1 MQALRA
7 RASSKYITN
16 YIHHLSTTMQCFY
29 VIKIKYPFFLNP
41 IQPVKISNI
50 MASRSNIFRAGDLLF
65 LDNDMFFFLHV
76 ISQLKFYTISKVMIF
91 HSAFCFNAYSLL
103 GHDLYCNYSSCGEPL
118 QMFQVS
124 LNPTLF

>member
-16 YIHHLSTTMQCFY
+16 YIHHLSTTMQRFY

-65 LDNDMFFFLHV
+65 LDNDTFFFTCDKPVKILHHK
-76 ISQLKFYTISKVMIF
+76 Q
-91 HSAFCFNAYSLL
+91 
-103 GHDLYCNYSSCGEPL
+103 GHDFSLGILLQCLFFVGSRLVLQLLFMWRAIANVSS
-118 QMFQVS
+118 FS
-124 LNPTLF
+124 